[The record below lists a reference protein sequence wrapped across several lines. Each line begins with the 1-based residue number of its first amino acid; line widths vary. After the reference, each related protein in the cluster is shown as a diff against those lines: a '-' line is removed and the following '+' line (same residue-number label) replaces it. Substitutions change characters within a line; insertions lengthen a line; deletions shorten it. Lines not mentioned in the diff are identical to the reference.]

1 MLEYLANY
9 RISVLRE
16 LLDAIN
22 SDMLYIDNKIDTLY
36 GTDVIRGVAPQITI
50 LDNHRPYY
58 RIAIP
63 DLL

>member
-9 RISVLRE
+9 RISIVRE

-22 SDMLYIDNKIDTLY
+22 SDMLYIDNKIDNLY
-36 GTDVIRGVAPQITI
+36 GTDVIRGVAPQITM
-50 LDNHRPYY
+50 LDRYRPYY
-58 RIAIP
+58 RIEIP